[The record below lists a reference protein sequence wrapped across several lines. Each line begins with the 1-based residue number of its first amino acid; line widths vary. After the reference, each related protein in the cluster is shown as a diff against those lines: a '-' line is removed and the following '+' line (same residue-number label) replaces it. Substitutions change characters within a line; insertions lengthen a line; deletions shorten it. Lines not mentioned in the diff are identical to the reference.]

1 MKWQYLENRT
11 GIEIL
16 EDIRTFRS
24 DDYLNIR
31 DLLLKHLIVVFRN
44 QEPSS
49 YEFARLTHNIGWGK
63 RGIGTTES
71 IHNWYSF
78 NWYNTG
84 EERYPGLQGMQR
96 YRALVKNGYP
106 DPQQYQDTPE
116 LYPVQRVT
124 GKKNSDNVSTG
135 IFAGARL
142 AWHSNINGYDQAD
155 GVGLQGWEHC
165 EGTTTEF
172 LNTALCRSTF
182 TDEEMNRLEGLY
194 YNWRETHHNWSSGVA
209 ESFGQSGTGR
219 TTFQAGGYT
228 GPYRLWFLQQ
238 NRAGTKGFYYHYL
251 NEHTNNGD
259 ADVDQWIRERAF
271 KDQYRYVHEWQSGDI
286 VLMDQIITLH
296 QRDPRVTQEQNN
308 RRVLH
313 RNEFR
318 LSNYDNYLR
327 KSNVIVPG
335 RTNAQTKNN

>member
-194 YNWRETHHNWSSGVA
+194 YNWRETHHNWSSGYENVH
-209 ESFGQSGTGR
+209 SKINIGMYTSGN
-219 TTFQAGGYT
+219 
-228 GPYRLWFLQQ
+228 L
-238 NRAGTKGFYYHYL
+238 
-251 NEHTNNGD
+251 
-259 ADVDQWIRERAF
+259 
-271 KDQYRYVHEWQSGDI
+271 
-286 VLMDQIITLH
+286 
-296 QRDPRVTQEQNN
+296 
-308 RRVLH
+308 
-313 RNEFR
+313 
-318 LSNYDNYLR
+318 
-327 KSNVIVPG
+327 VILC
-335 RTNAQTKNN
+335 

>member
-1 MKWQYLENRT
+1 MKWQYLENRN

-16 EDIRTFRS
+16 EDIRTLTVE
-24 DDYLNIR
+24 DYAQLRQQLFEN
-31 DLLLKHLIVVFRN
+31 LIVVFRN

-49 YEFARLTHNIGWGK
+49 WEFGRMIHNIGWGK
-63 RGIGTTES
+63 RGIATEDS

-84 EERYPGLQGMQR
+84 EERYPGLSGLQR
-96 YRALVKNGYP
+96 YRTLTKDGYP
-106 DPQQYQDTPE
+106 DPQNYQDNP
-116 LYPVQRVT
+116 LQYPVQRVT
-124 GKKNSDNVSTG
+124 GKKNNNNVSTG

-172 LNTALCRSTF
+172 LNTARCRQSF
-182 TDEEMNRLEGLY
+182 TEQEHSRLEGLY
-194 YNWRETHHNWSSGVA
+194 YNWRETHTNWSSGVA
-209 ESFGQSGTGR
+209 ESFAQAGTGR

-238 NRAGTKGFYYHYL
+238 NRAGVQGFYYHYL
-251 NEHTNNGD
+251 NDNKHNGD
-259 ADVDQWIRERAF
+259 AEIDQWIKQRAF
-271 KDQYRYVHEWQSGDI
+271 RDEYKYVHHWQPGDI

-296 QRDPRVTQEQNN
+296 QRDPRVTQEINN

-313 RNEFR
+313 RKEFR

-327 KSNVIVPG
+327 KQNVIIPK
-335 RTNAQTKNN
+335 RDNA